1 MENFYLLDELV
12 TKYQNETPDNVIG
25 VGYGNKITNNLLT
38 TEMSIIFTVKK
49 KIPIDEI
56 DEENIIPSIITY
68 SGETFLTDV
77 VELEIKPLNCP
88 SSFYTWQT
96 TPPTNRNM
104 IRPLKG
110 GISMTNFTNL
120 NNFVGTLGFLA
131 VDNET
136 NSLVG
141 VSNNHVLV
149 YDAFLT
155 TQRISSGITTSILNN
170 IVTQPNEFNN
180 SSISNSI
187 GVVKRYKPITNGSI
201 NYADVALTTI
211 RSSDVNMSTSYLMQ
225 GVTGWTQPLIFAS
238 SVEIDGLLSN
248 KNNLF
253 SAGRTTGSKGEGEM
267 KLLTSSYPVTINIAY
282 TKQGNDSVVQ
292 FGRCIQFIASASTTP
307 NGSIC
312 SYPINGGDS
321 GSALVA
327 DFSGTR
333 KIVGL
338 VFAGGLISGVTFY
351 GYANRID
358 DVANQIN
365 ISAWTGQTVNYS
377 NTGMTET
384 YSISEMSSLD
394 NIILSGKTFWQ
405 AGTVK

>member
-12 TKYQNETPDNVIG
+12 TKYQNETSDNVIG
-25 VGYGNKITNNLLT
+25 VGYGYKTKNGLLT
-38 TEMSIIFTVKK
+38 TEKSLVFSVQKK
-49 KIPIDEI
+49 LPLEEI
-56 DEENIIPSIITY
+56 NEDDIIPQFINY
-68 SGETFLTDV
+68 SGETFKTDV
-77 VELEIKPLNCP
+77 VELEIQPLDCP
-88 SSFYTWQT
+88 SDFYTWQT
-96 TPPTNRNM
+96 IPPTNRNQF
-104 IRPLKG
+104 RPLKG
-110 GISMTNFTNL
+110 GVSVTNFTNL
-120 NNFVGTLGFLA
+120 NTFVGTLGFLA

-149 YDAFLT
+149 YDAFVATGRT
-155 TQRISSGITTSILNN
+155 TTGITTSTLNN
-170 IVTQPNEFNN
+170 IVTQPNEPGN

-187 GVVKRYKPITNGSI
+187 GVVKRYKPITNSSI

-211 RSSDVNMSTSYLMQ
+211 RFSDIDNLSYLME
-225 GVTGWTQPLIFAS
+225 GVSGWTQPLSFAS
-238 SVEIDGLLSN
+238 SSEIDGLLLN
-248 KNNLF
+248 NNNLF

-267 KLLTSSYPVTINIAY
+267 KLLTNAYPVTINIAY

-307 NGSIC
+307 DGFIC

-358 DVANQIN
+358 DVVNAIN
-365 ISAWTGQTVNYS
+365 ISPWTGQTVNYS
-377 NTGMTET
+377 NTGLTET
-384 YSISEMSSLD
+384 FIVQGRSSLD
-394 NIILSGKTFWQ
+394 KIILSGKTFWQ
-405 AGTVK
+405 VGTV